1 MIRQTWNSVM
11 NPEQNALL
19 QLPKSV
25 RFQLMVVLATLW
37 SAIFCVSAGIF
48 AWMPAYVFVH
58 VALLLAGVFGTGWV
72 LDTFRQR
79 AIVE

>member
-1 MIRQTWNSVM
+1 MVRQIWNSVI

-19 QLPKSV
+19 QLPKAV

-37 SAIFCVSAGIF
+37 SAIFCVGAGLV
-48 AWMPAYVFVH
+48 AWMPTYVLAH

-72 LDTFRQR
+72 FEAFRLR
-79 AIVE
+79 AQS

>member
-1 MIRQTWNSVM
+1 MVRQIWNSVM

-19 QLPKSV
+19 QLPKAV

-37 SAIFCVSAGIF
+37 SAIFCVGAGLV
-48 AWMPAYVFVH
+48 AWMPTYVLAH

-72 LDTFRQR
+72 FKAFRLR
-79 AIVE
+79 AQS